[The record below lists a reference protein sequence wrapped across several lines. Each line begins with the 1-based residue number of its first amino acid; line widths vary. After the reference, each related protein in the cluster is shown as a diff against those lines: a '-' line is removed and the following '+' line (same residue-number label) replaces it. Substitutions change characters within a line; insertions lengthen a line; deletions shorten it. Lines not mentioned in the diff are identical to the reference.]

1 MRLIIPVTPRKL
13 DWSATTLF
21 FDQIPDIIDSL
32 PSKGENLEWYKVLLN
47 NVEHEHNRDAKM
59 VAKIQNVMDASNMF
73 IKTIERSS
81 AFEVAAQ
88 QFRTVIDMRPK
99 EKLAIPSQLS
109 NAKACV
115 NSVSRELISI
125 LKQHNGR

>member
-1 MRLIIPVTPRKL
+1 
-13 DWSATTLF
+13 
-21 FDQIPDIIDSL
+21 
-32 PSKGENLEWYKVLLN
+32 
-47 NVEHEHNRDAKM
+47 M